1 MKVRTAVVFWREF
14 PRYFAGNQVGISQMI
29 QKQVRKEGEAEL
41 VFVTDEVEEQSFQD
55 ALTVLRSM
63 SMVHKISAVIQ
74 VYDARMHKNKKYTG
88 RKRKNPYICGKCRL
102 QFGK

>member
-1 MKVRTAVVFWREF
+1 MKVEDRCGVLAGITQV
-14 PRYFAGNQVGISQMI
+14 FAGNQVGISQMI

-41 VFVTDEVEEQSFQD
+41 VFVTDEVEEQYFQD

-74 VYDARMHKNKKYTG
+74 VYDAENA
-88 RKRKNPYICGKCRL
+88 
-102 QFGK
+102 